1 MHSHKLIF
9 FGLYPDRTRRLKMFQ
24 HSRFNERMLQLKTAL
39 LDLLDRL
46 QLLVRNR
53 FKENKVVTFCF
64 LAVALLLPASILVS
78 HHRTSSQLY
87 VVYMDELELGTVEE
101 CRDIELFVDDLVEK
115 CSNLYGLPLELV
127 EDVTLKE
134 QYRPNSAPDPEKVQ
148 RLIRQRA
155 TFSTDAYM
163 ITVDDKPFI
172 PIAATTIL
180 DEALEEIMKLYTSN
194 SGEESGTLLNVSIVE
209 DFSLVEKTVS
219 PEKLF
224 SKDEV
229 VTLLLVSSENGYN
242 DPTEEQFTQGTP
254 GFNGSHSLFN
264 SPHQTERAYM
274 SSLERPDENSQFQ
287 VMAAGMAEN
296 EITVSVKTVEE
307 LRVIESIP
315 FETEEVDSYNLSVN
329 QSEIITEGIEGEKE
343 IVYLVT
349 RENGVEIERT
359 VVEET
364 IISEPVEQVELI
376 GKKPLSN
383 VVGANVGGAMRFIWP
398 VQGEGVVYPNQ
409 GFRPG
414 HNGIDIHIAHG
425 SNVLAAEAGLVWF
438 TGFGGSQGN
447 YIILRHSGYWT
458 LYLHNSEHLVSKGDR
473 VTRGQPIAR
482 VGATGRAYGPHL
494 HFEVRVDDG
503 TGEWHSWYQ
512 HQPVDPMRYLGRR

>member
-1 MHSHKLIF
+1 MKTTL
-9 FGLYPDRTRRLKMFQ
+9 
-24 HSRFNERMLQLKTAL
+24 FNL
-39 LDLLDRL
+39 LDKL
-46 QLLVRNR
+46 QGLFRNS
-53 FKENKVVTFCF
+53 FQTNKAVTVCF
-64 LAVALLLPASILVS
+64 LAIALLLPALILDS
-78 HHRTSSQLY
+78 HHRTSSQLF
-87 VVYMDELELGTVEE
+87 VVYMDGLELGIVDE
-101 CRDIELFVDDLVEK
+101 CKDIEFFVDDLVEK
-115 CSNLYGLPLELV
+115 CSSLYGLPLELV

-155 TFSTDAYM
+155 TFSTNAYM

-172 PIAATTIL
+172 PIAATAIL
-180 DEALEEIMKLYTSN
+180 DEALEDVKKLYASN
-194 SGEESGTLLNVSIVE
+194 SGEENGTLIDIFIVE
-209 DFSLVEKTVS
+209 DFSLEEKTVS

-224 SKDEV
+224 SKEEV
-229 VTLLLVSSENGYN
+229 VTLLLENSENGN
-242 DPTEEQFTQGTP
+242 EDPTEEQFSPGTP
-254 GFNGSHSLFN
+254 GFNGHRSLLSSSHL
-264 SPHQTERAYM
+264 TERAYM
-274 SSLERPDENSQFQ
+274 SSLETPDENSQFQ
-287 VMAAGMAEN
+287 VMAANLPEN
-296 EITVSVKTVEE
+296 EIRVSVKTVEE
-307 LRVIESIP
+307 LRVAETIP
-315 FETEEVDSYNLSVN
+315 YETEQVDSYNLHTG
-329 QSEIITEGIEGEKE
+329 QTEIITEGTDGEKE
-343 IVYLVT
+343 IVYLIT
-349 RENGVEIERT
+349 RENGIEIERT
-359 VVEET
+359 VIEET

-398 VQGEGVVYPNQ
+398 IQGEGVVYPNQ

-425 SNVLAAEAGLVWF
+425 ANVLAAEAGLVWF

-458 LYLHNSEHLVSKGDR
+458 LYLHNKEHLVSKGDR
-473 VTRGQPIAR
+473 VTRGQVIAR

-494 HFEVRVDDG
+494 HFEIRVDDG